1 MVDGEPN
8 FACPA
13 PVPVTGLVASISA
26 DNRVDLASD
35 DAGAESYN
43 VYRSRLSGG
52 PFEPIG
58 STDEPSFTYPDV
70 SGGATYFYVVRAAGC
85 GESANSNEARPPP
98 PAPAE
103 NRRSST
109 ASSR

>member
-1 MVDGEPN
+1 EPFVCPAHLSSHPPNGIPDRSLGGVAIRVVDGEPN

-70 SGGATYFYVVRAAGC
+70 S
-85 GESANSNEARPPP
+85 
-98 PAPAE
+98 
-103 NRRSST
+103 
-109 ASSR
+109 